1 MARVGTSSRA
11 LGVLTSALL
20 LCLGLPSG
28 VQAQARSHVLVIR
41 TTHGVAD
48 ADAQRLDAVLLT
60 EVQRTSGLGTPELA
74 SLELAEIELAAGCA
88 DTAAACLRAVAE
100 MVSADVVIVRQ
111 LTRTSAG
118 LALVLTWFDPSSDDE
133 PRSIEAQAPDAAG
146 LAAEMP
152 RHVRRLFGVPELVVA
167 VDDTD
172 LAPHDPARPG
182 PTDSAGP
189 GPPVVPLIVAA
200 GGAAAVG
207 VGVVFGLLSADA
219 VDRYAATTIRT
230 AADADTALAA
240 LDEARSR
247 ALIAN
252 LLYGAGGALLLV
264 GASWFLI
271 ELLTGGADSPES
283 RAPARAMFGVAP
295 LPGGALVSLQGNL

>member
-1 MARVGTSSRA
+1 
-11 LGVLTSALL
+11 
-20 LCLGLPSG
+20 
-28 VQAQARSHVLVIR
+28 
-41 TTHGVAD
+41 
-48 ADAQRLDAVLLT
+48 
-60 EVQRTSGLGTPELA
+60 
-74 SLELAEIELAAGCA
+74 
-88 DTAAACLRAVAE
+88 
-100 MVSADVVIVRQ
+100 
-111 LTRTSAG
+111 
-118 LALVLTWFDPSSDDE
+118 
-133 PRSIEAQAPDAAG
+133 
-146 LAAEMP
+146 MP
-152 RHVRRLFGVPELVVA
+152 RHVRRLFGVPEPVVA

-252 LLYGAGGALLLV
+252 VLYGAGGVLLLV